1 MNCMCSPWGRRESD
15 TAVTFTFTFFRDMG
29 SVILDLLQHG
39 RDSGDMPDSNPSS
52 F

>member
-15 TAVTFTFTFFRDMG
+15 TAVTFTFFRDMG
-29 SVILDLLQHG
+29 SVILDLSQYG